1 MKKILLGALLLL
13 SIASY
18 SQESFLDKIGNGN
31 GYGQNDDDD
40 EDDDEDDDDDDNEP
54 GAPISDYLYLL
65 GIAGVLYA
73 GRKTIVKIQ

>member
-31 GYGQNDDDD
+31 GHGQNDDDD
-40 EDDDEDDDDDDNEP
+40 DDEDEDDDDNEP

-65 GIAGVLYA
+65 GIAGVVYA
-73 GRKTIVKIQ
+73 GRKTIIKIQ

>member
-31 GYGQNDDDD
+31 GHGQNDDDD
-40 EDDDEDDDDDDNEP
+40 DEDEDEDDDDNEP

-65 GIAGVLYA
+65 GIAGVVYA
-73 GRKTIVKIQ
+73 GRKTIIKIQ

>member
-31 GYGQNDDDD
+31 GHGQNDDDD
-40 EDDDEDDDDDDNEP
+40 DEDEEDDDNEP